1 LIVKNMASKL
11 DKERRKNIIYRCFN
25 AFRVNAGK
33 KFQNLYQQLSQN
45 TAFGQKAA

>member
-1 LIVKNMASKL
+1 MASKL